1 MNASLPAIPV
11 ADLSRHIQKH
21 RSRIE
26 AAINRVLDR
35 GHFILGEEVAAF
47 EESFAAYIGVSHCV
61 GVANGT
67 DAIELALRVMG
78 VGNGTK
84 VATVGNAGNYT
95 TTALNA
101 IGAFPIYMDVDPVSR
116 NVTLSEVSQAIK
128 LGVEAVVVTHL
139 YGMAVAEIEEIAR
152 LCRISSV
159 PLIEDCAQAPGA
171 QINNRKVGSFGD
183 ASSFSF
189 YPTKNL
195 GALGDAGAVTTSSDE
210 VGEKLKKLRVYG
222 WGDKYTVDL
231 LGGRNSRLDE
241 VQAAILSELLPFLD
255 EENIQR
261 REIATF
267 YSTNI
272 FNSNLQ
278 VPKTSGSEFVSHLYV
293 IASTNRTRLQSHLH
307 SAGVGTAVHY
317 PAPDHKQLATK
328 GFTISDALQVTERL
342 SSEVLTLPCFPEMTQ
357 AEISRVVDA
366 LNSF

>member
-1 MNASLPAIPV
+1 MNASLSTIPV
-11 ADLSRHIQKH
+11 ANLSRHIQKH

-26 AAINRVLDR
+26 AAINRVLDS
-35 GHFILGEEVAAF
+35 GHFILGKEVTAF
-47 EESFAAYIGVSHCV
+47 EDSFAAYIGVRHCV

-78 VGNGTK
+78 VGNETK
-84 VATVGNAGNYT
+84 VATVGNAGCYT

-101 IGAFPIYMDVDPVSR
+101 IGAVPIYMDVDLMSR
-116 NVTLSEVSQAIK
+116 NVTLFEVSQAIK
-128 LGVEAVVVTHL
+128 SGAEAVVVTHL

-183 ASSFSF
+183 ASCFSF

-210 VGEKLKKLRVYG
+210 IWEMLRKLRVYG

-231 LGGRNSRLDE
+231 VGGRNSRLDE

-255 EENIQR
+255 EENGQR

-272 FNSNLQ
+272 SNSNLQ
-278 VPKTSGSEFVSHLYV
+278 VPKPSGSEFVSHLYV
-293 IASTNRTRLQSHLH
+293 IASANRTILQSHLH
-307 SAGVGTAVHY
+307 SAGIESAVHY
-317 PAPDHKQLATK
+317 PTPDHKQLAK
-328 GFTISDALQVTERL
+328 KEFTISNDLQVTERL
-342 SSEVLTLPCFPEMTQ
+342 SNEVLTIPCFPEMTQ
-357 AEISRVVDA
+357 SEILRVVDA
-366 LNSF
+366 LNGF